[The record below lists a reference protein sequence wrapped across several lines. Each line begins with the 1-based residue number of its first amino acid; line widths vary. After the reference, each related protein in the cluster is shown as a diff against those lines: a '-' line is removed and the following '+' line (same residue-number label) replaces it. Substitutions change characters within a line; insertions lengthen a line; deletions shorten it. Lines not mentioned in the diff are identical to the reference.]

1 MTKRTVGFIS
11 MMFALGLAVPAGAV
25 DYSYNFASMGFSDGQ
40 NLEGMIR
47 DIATF
52 TSETGDLRYYSGYGS
67 GIGTGYDWGAA
78 ADTYIQFGSPVS
90 TLSFRAGD
98 GAGDSDAFQ
107 VTLYEFG
114 TGSLMGTWASPVFGG
129 AAEPEWYT
137 LNIPASNVG
146 RLVFDPGNGG
156 ALPGVKESKGGLIMT
171 DMGYST
177 SVVPVPGAILL
188 GALGTGLVGWLR
200 RRRTL

>member
-1 MTKRTVGFIS
+1 MKRSTVVFFS
-11 MMFALGLAVPAGAV
+11 MLAVLALAVQSGAV
-25 DYSYNFASMGFSDGQ
+25 DYSYHFGSMGFTDGQ
-40 NLEGMIR
+40 NLEGMNL

-67 GIGTGYDWGAA
+67 GIGTGYVWGAA
-78 ADTYIQFGSPVS
+78 GDTYIQFADPVS
-90 TLSFRAGD
+90 ALSFRGGD
-98 GAGDSDAFQ
+98 GVGDYDAFA

-114 TGSLMGTWASPVFGG
+114 TDSLMGTWATPAFGG
-129 AAEPEWYT
+129 PAEPEWYT
-137 LNIPASNVG
+137 LNIAASNVG
-146 RLVFDPGNGG
+146 RLVFDPGNSGV
-156 ALPGVKESKGGLIMT
+156 LPGTKEGLGGLVIT

-177 SVVPVPGAILL
+177 AAVPAPGAILL